1 MAKEAKLVLVFGVMV
16 VLCIPLV
23 MFKRFRR
30 RHHRGKEFDDVYGNL
45 SYTLF
50 VEGVIFFAVS
60 MMAV

>member
-1 MAKEAKLVLVFGVMV
+1 MAKEAKLVLVFGVTV

-30 RHHRGKEFDDVYGNL
+30 RHRRGKEFDDVYGNL

-60 MMAV
+60 MMTI